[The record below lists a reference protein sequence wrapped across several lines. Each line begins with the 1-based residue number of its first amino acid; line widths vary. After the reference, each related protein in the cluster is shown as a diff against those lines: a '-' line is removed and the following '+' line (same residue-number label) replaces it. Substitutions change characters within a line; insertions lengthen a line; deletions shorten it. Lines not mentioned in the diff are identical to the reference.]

1 MADRF
6 NNISNTAPV
15 LEALKNKKIDV
26 PRSKFDYSRTWFG
39 NAWFGA
45 LLPIDLIKTLP
56 GEDYDLNYDIM
67 IETSNP
73 LSKKLMNGWRA
84 YVHSYYMTC
93 NDLWEGSENYFDKG
107 RSGNINLKKPT
118 LSPPKEYVDTSGM
131 DLFVNTFTG
140 LLSLSDFFGLPV
152 RSYKVCPPNYE
163 GGMIDLL
170 GSKSSFLWNL
180 FVSPDGSYVDTVT
193 NNNISAIENIDAL
206 PFAMYQSIYLDFYA
220 NSNLLQNN
228 KFLYPDNVKK
238 RILSYDTEGAFFFS
252 YDQQSAFTELSRVLS
267 ELENQSGDAAD
278 SYYWQPSGMYYV
290 PSDNSG
296 PLWLTALRYRQW
308 KGDIF
313 NTAMPFPNL
322 IRGDV
327 PTITLNDVIGS
338 IDFSDSL
345 GDVTSNSLNSETTHY
360 LGVYPSV
367 DGPTA
372 DTTGGIFTFT
382 GNTFNQKSSAD
393 TQLLLDS
400 LNKAKINVQ
409 NIAKINLN
417 QLRALEV
424 YTLFAER
431 MARTD
436 GSYNEMIKAQFG
448 YSPNV
453 HEYRAKYIGGFYQDI
468 YTSDVTAQS
477 SSDSLPLGSVASKG
491 LSVHSGNIGHCF
503 SKDYGY
509 IMTIL
514 SIVPDCVYTSNLD
527 KHWSEITQD
536 MEYFPL
542 LNNLSPQMILNKE
555 VLYSGSEDVLNDG
568 FGWTERFQQYKA
580 RQNKATGLIGFPS
593 DEDNPPPTYYEF
605 ANRLQRRIIPRGE
618 NGQPKLNNE
627 FVTMSPSSIDM
638 SVFSVP
644 SMVPFVVTAHSRVSK
659 VSPMPYI
666 TQPEGL
672 SPRS

>member
-73 LSKKLMNGWRA
+73 LSKKLLNGWRA
-84 YVHSYYMTC
+84 YVHTYYMRC

-118 LSPPKEYVDTSGM
+118 INTKGGLSNGFGSFLTQSI
-131 DLFVNTFTG
+131 F
-140 LLSLSDFFGLPV
+140 SLGDFFGLPIKYYGS
-152 RSYKVCPPNYE
+152 RST
-163 GGMIDLL
+163 G
-170 GSKSSFLWNL
+170 L
-180 FVSPDGSYVDTVT
+180 FPDGSFLNFLYITSDVRASSNVSDIP
-193 NNNISAIENIDAL
+193 NYIIDAL
-206 PFAMYQSIYLDFYA
+206 PFAMYQSVYLDFYA
-220 NSNLLQNN
+220 NSNLLQDN
-228 KFLYPDNVKK
+228 KFLYPDNVKR
-238 RILSYDTEGAFFFS
+238 RILGYNSDSVLTFS
-252 YDQQSAFTELSRVLS
+252 YEQDRDFILSKISSMDDFFLPD
-267 ELENQSGDAAD
+267 GP
-278 SYYWQPSGMYYV
+278 YYIPSV
-290 PSDNSG
+290 DSG
-296 PLWLTALRYRQW
+296 PLFLTALRYRQW
-308 KGDIF
+308 KGDYF

-327 PTITLNDVIGS
+327 PSISLSDVVS
-338 IDFSDSL
+338 SVDFSDS
-345 GDVTSNSLNSETTHY
+345 VINSSFTNHSY
-360 LGVYPSV
+360 LGTVQVMES
-367 DGPTA
+367 DGNPTSTPEGFYLA
-372 DTTGGIFTFT
+372 STDG
-382 GNTFNQKSSAD
+382 QH
-393 TQLLLDS
+393 LDS
-400 LNKAKINVQ
+400 SQNLLTALNKAKITSE
-409 NIAKINLN
+409 NIAKVNLN

-453 HEYRAKYIGGFYQDI
+453 HEYRAKYVGGFYQDI
-468 YTSDVTAQS
+468 YTTDVTSQS
-477 SSDSLPLGSVASKG
+477 SSNSLPLGSVASKG

-503 SKDYGY
+503 SPDYGY

-514 SIVPDCVYTSNLD
+514 SIVPDCVYVGNLD
-527 KHWSEITQD
+527 RFWNEITQD
-536 MEYFPL
+536 KEYFPL
-542 LNNLSPQMILNKE
+542 LNNLSPQMILNQE
-555 VLYSGSEDVLNDG
+555 LFFSGSDDILNDG
-568 FGWTERFQQYKA
+568 FGWTERFSQYKS
-580 RQNKATGLIGFPS
+580 RQNKATGLIGYPLQFNS
-593 DEDNPPPTYYEF
+593 SSVPPTYYEF
-605 ANRLQRRIIPRGE
+605 ANRLQRRIIPRDT

-672 SPRS
+672 SSRA